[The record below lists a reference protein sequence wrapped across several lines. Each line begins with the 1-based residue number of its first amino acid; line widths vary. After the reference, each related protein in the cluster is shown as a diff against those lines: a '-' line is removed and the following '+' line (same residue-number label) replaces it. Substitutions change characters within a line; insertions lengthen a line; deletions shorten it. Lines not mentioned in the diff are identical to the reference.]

1 MNFDLPNQEP
11 KQAPSSGASP
21 IADLSYRNYEG
32 ELKARSL
39 RWWVI
44 SMAVMRL
51 LKKNVGFWITVG
63 VIVLIYFFAGLQ
75 LYLTGSFGNQING
88 LLGIDDKTKYASSF
102 FQVFGNTG
110 LMVFILCLTVGAGS
124 IAADNKANA
133 LMVYLSK
140 PLTKGDYL
148 LGKWAGIFM
157 TLFLVNFLPAFTL
170 YLYCLTS
177 YLSQGF
183 LKNDPLLILKI
194 VGACLVPSIIH
205 ASLLVG
211 CSAWSKSPRAA
222 YIFYAGLYFLSS
234 IASGIVFGILY
245 RGDFEKGGQV
255 LNYSLSGV
263 INGMSQSIFG
273 VHVTMGSTKLP
284 IPSAP
289 LMLTLSIVLVV
300 LGIGAAR
307 AKINA
312 VEVVKG

>member
-1 MNFDLPNQEP
+1 MDFDLPKQEP
-11 KQAPSSGASP
+11 APPSNAPSP
-21 IADLSYRNYEG
+21 IADLSYRTYEG
-32 ELKARSL
+32 ELKTRSL

-51 LKKNVGFWITVG
+51 LKKSVGFWINAG
-63 VIVLIYFFAGLQ
+63 VIVLIYLIAGLQ
-75 LYLTGSFGNQING
+75 LYLTGNLGSRVNG
-88 LLGIDDKTKYASSF
+88 ALGIDEQTKYASTF
-102 FQVFGNTG
+102 FQVSGNTG
-110 LMVFILCLTVGAGS
+110 LMVFIICLTVGAGS

-157 TLFLVNFLPAFTL
+157 TLFLVNFCPAITL

-177 YLSQGF
+177 YISQGF
-183 LKNDPLLILKI
+183 LKNEPMLIFK
-194 VGACLVPSIIH
+194 VFGACLVPAIIH

-222 YIFYAGLYFLSS
+222 YIFYAGLYFLST
-234 IASGIVFGILY
+234 IASGIMFGVIY
-245 RGDFEKGGQV
+245 RGDMQSGGHI
-255 LNYSLSGV
+255 LNYSLGGV
-263 INGMSQSIFG
+263 INGLCQSIYG
-273 VHVTMGSTKLP
+273 VQTVFPGGKLP
-284 IPSAP
+284 MPSLP
-289 LMLTLSIVLVV
+289 LMLTLAIIFVAVGV
-300 LGIGAAR
+300 AAAR